1 MILKVDGI
9 EFSYNSHPVLSNISF
24 EVNRGEILSILGN
37 NGAGKTTLL
46 KCISR
51 ILKPVRGVVFVDGKS
66 LSDISATE
74 IARKISYV
82 PQRQDVSRFTV
93 FDTVLLGRKPYIR
106 WDVSKKDL
114 LIVEEIL
121 DRLGLKT
128 LALKYLD
135 QLSGGE
141 LQKVS
146 IARALAQDPEILLLD
161 EPTNNLDLKS
171 D

>member
-46 KCISR
+46 KCISS

-93 FDTVLLGRKPYIR
+93 FDTVLL
-106 WDVSKKDL
+106 
-114 LIVEEIL
+114 
-121 DRLGLKT
+121 
-128 LALKYLD
+128 
-135 QLSGGE
+135 
-141 LQKVS
+141 
-146 IARALAQDPEILLLD
+146 
-161 EPTNNLDLKS
+161 
-171 D
+171 